1 MQNLCFIIGNARKC
15 LGTIFPDSSMVERL
29 AVNEDVQGSS
39 PCREATIVT
48 VFRLK
53 AIYCMQIWLFFIQLA
68 TLHVCMKCH

>member
-39 PCREATIVT
+39 PCREA
-48 VFRLK
+48 
-53 AIYCMQIWLFFIQLA
+53 FFFSAYPRYYQFQ
-68 TLHVCMKCH
+68 T

>member
-39 PCREATIVT
+39 PCREVFFFLPFPAISN
-48 VFRLK
+48 FRLK
-53 AIYCMQIWLFFIQLA
+53 AMAFRS
-68 TLHVCMKCH
+68 

>member
-39 PCREATIVT
+39 PCREA
-48 VFRLK
+48 
-53 AIYCMQIWLFFIQLA
+53 FFFSNSSVIIA
-68 TLHVCMKCH
+68 KTLESKPFSIEFETS